1 MDGFLWCLLEKTTNL
16 PQVADKLY
24 RIMLY
29 RVHLA
34 RMGFELATLVVIG
47 TDCIGSCKS
56 NYHMITTMT
65 VPQLQMEIQ
74 GQANLFYC
82 ILM

>member
-1 MDGFLWCLLEKTTNL
+1 MDVFLWCLPEKTTDIL
-16 PQVADKLY
+16 QVTDKLY
-24 RIMLY
+24 RRMLY

-56 NYHMITTMT
+56 YYHMITTTT
-65 VPQLQMEIQ
+65 VRQLQMEIP
-74 GQANLFYC
+74 GQVNLVYC